1 MAMIN
6 SETRTRPGTCPTHG
20 QVTGEKN
27 VPKLRFPF
35 IITGIGRA
43 LAAPRSYRCPTCGA
57 KTAASA

>member
-6 SETRTRPGTCPTHG
+6 NETHTRVGICPTHG
-20 QVTGEKN
+20 QVAGEKN

-43 LAAPRSYRCPTCGA
+43 LAAARAYRCPTCGA
-57 KTAASA
+57 KTTVSA